1 MQARFLQFLIL
12 AGAIFAAFAV
22 PMRGVAT
29 ADYQQERR
37 AQSGVRFLRIVLQAD
52 LELDKKTAADGALT
66 VVFFYRSDAA
76 AARKLA
82 EAFAGAGAIR
92 GLPVKVE
99 TTADSAFGVRRER
112 PPAAVFFTEP
122 PSEEHLSRLVE
133 YGIQKHVIT
142 FSPFEGEVENG
153 VAAGLSVEAQVRP
166 LINTQTLE
174 RSKIVLKPFFL
185 KATKT
190 YP

>member
-1 MQARFLQFLIL
+1 MQARFLQIPIL
-12 AGAIFAAFAV
+12 AGAIAFALAV
-22 PMRGVAT
+22 PMRGTAR

-52 LELDKKTAADGALT
+52 LAIDKKTAPGGELE

-82 EAFAGAGAIR
+82 EAFAEAGAVR

-99 TTADSAFGVRRER
+99 TTDDPDFGARRER
-112 PPAAVFFTEP
+112 APAAVFIAEP
-122 PSEEHLSRLVE
+122 PSEEQLARLVE

-166 LINTQTLE
+166 LINTRTLE
-174 RSKIVLKPFFL
+174 RSKITLKPFFI